1 MSFLDK
7 LKRKVDVLEDGK
19 MNEAVAEKQI
29 KEDAVNSN
37 YAQLDVDIYETPTK
51 FVVFAEIP
59 GVDLKNLDI
68 TIGEEN
74 DVLVIQGKKE
84 SPVEQLKATEKSLV
98 HHHRECQWG
107 DFYRQIILPQEINPE
122 QIDAYEEKG
131 VLVIILHLLRLQKGK
146 KSIAV
151 SLKE

>member
-7 LKRKVDVLEDGK
+7 LKRKVDVLEEGK
-19 MNEAVAEKQI
+19 VNEAVREKQM
-29 KEDAVNSN
+29 KEATANSN
-37 YAQLDVDIYETPTK
+37 YTQLDVDIFETPTK
-51 FVVFAEIP
+51 FYILAAIP

-84 SPVEQLKATEKSLV
+84 SPIEQFKTTEKSLV

-107 DFYRQIILPQEINPE
+107 DFYRQIILSQEINPE

-131 VLVIILHLLRLQKGK
+131 VLVIILNLLRLQKGK
-146 KSIAV
+146 KNINVSI
-151 SLKE
+151 KE